1 MATFVSVTVAFSEST
16 VKWVRRVTSS
26 NSLIILENLLILNYF
41 HNINLFLD
49 IHNSDTI
56 LLGPSTNNAYMYYPL
71 PFLLSPPLHSTPVTQ
86 ATQSVGMYKIAT
98 ANTQGS
104 RFLGPIIAESPK
116 RI

>member
-1 MATFVSVTVAFSEST
+1 
-16 VKWVRRVTSS
+16 
-26 NSLIILENLLILNYF
+26 
-41 HNINLFLD
+41 
-49 IHNSDTI
+49 
-56 LLGPSTNNAYMYYPL
+56 MYYPL

-98 ANTQGS
+98 ADTQGS